1 MYNVWGLIRFEI
13 VDVNVVKKGL
23 KVNKLI
29 IIENNEWG
37 IYIF

>member
-13 VDVNVVKKGL
+13 VGVNVVKKGL

-29 IIENNEWG
+29 IIKNNEWG